1 MNIIFYKTESE
12 NNRVDKILTDE
23 YSMDGNM
30 RDEINITNPI
40 VTFMSNV
47 IDFNYCYI
55 PLLNRYYY
63 VDSVVALRHSY
74 YMVRLSC
81 DVLMTY
87 KDSIKNMMALIERQ
101 ENTNNPYI
109 NKDYVVESREEVK
122 SYKFENNFDNDGEY
136 ILITVRGGVS

>member
-1 MNIIFYKTESE
+1 MNIKFYKTESE
-12 NNRVDKILTDE
+12 NNRVDKVLTDE
-23 YSMDGNM
+23 HSIDGSL

-55 PLLNRYYY
+55 PVLNKYYY
-63 VDSVVALRHSY
+63 VDSVVALRHNY

-87 KDSIKNMMALIERQ
+87 KDAIINMMAIIERQ
-101 ENTNNPYI
+101 ENLNNQYI
-109 NKDYVVESREEVK
+109 NKEYVVESREEVE
-122 SYKFENNFDNDGEY
+122 SYKFENNFDDDGEY
-136 ILITVRGGVS
+136 ILITVRGGES